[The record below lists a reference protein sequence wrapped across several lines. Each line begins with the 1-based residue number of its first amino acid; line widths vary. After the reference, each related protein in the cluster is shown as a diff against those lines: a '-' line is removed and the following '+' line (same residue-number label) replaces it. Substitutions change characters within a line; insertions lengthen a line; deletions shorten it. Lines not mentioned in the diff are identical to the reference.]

1 MDAIERS
8 LALINS
14 AQGYHV
20 TKGQSS
26 TYEVRDV
33 DASLAA
39 CYSDGEWTYFVTD
52 VYNSGHDYAE
62 IDMDAPDR
70 LAEFVRLLGGDA

>member
-1 MDAIERS
+1 MDAIDRS
-8 LALINS
+8 LKLIDS
-14 AQGYHV
+14 ARGYRV
-20 TKGQSS
+20 TKCEDGA
-26 TYEVRDV
+26 YEVRDV
-33 DASLAA
+33 DTSLAA

-62 IDMDAPDR
+62 IDMDALGG

>member
-8 LALINS
+8 LELINS

-20 TKGQSS
+20 IKGQNS

-33 DASLAA
+33 DTILAA

-62 IDMDAPDR
+62 IDMDALGR
-70 LAEFVRLLGGDA
+70 LAEFVRLLRGDA